1 MGRESHMFRSEN
13 GYGNQEAGFAP
24 LLKYLK
30 KIAPPPPPDPAEQ
43 WRIDSNSVIDM
54 TPIN

>member
-30 KIAPPPPPDPAEQ
+30 KIAPPPPPTLQNNEELILTQ
-43 WRIDSNSVIDM
+43 LSI
-54 TPIN
+54 